1 MLKFEPSFKYDKQTK
16 STICELT
23 DGREFFCGK
32 AFCHPEDM
40 DMGNEKIGSEI
51 AFRRAYIK
59 LLKRDKLDVKVA
71 LAALNQLYYSMKHSK
86 KFNPTS
92 YENKMLQRQIRIHQ
106 NDLVTLQEMITTEE
120 QNLKTLINEKDKFYK
135 RIRRNRAKGN
145 FK

>member
-23 DGREFFCGK
+23 DGREIFCGK

-40 DMGNEKIGSEI
+40 DMGNEKTGSEI

-71 LAALNQLYYSMKHSK
+71 LAALNQLYYSKNLIQHLMKIKCYKDRYAVIKMIQLHFK
-86 KFNPTS
+86 K
-92 YENKMLQRQIRIHQ
+92 
-106 NDLVTLQEMITTEE
+106 
-120 QNLKTLINEKDKFYK
+120 
-135 RIRRNRAKGN
+135 
-145 FK
+145 